1 MNPVKKFFLIFFII
15 IVLLGGLAGV
25 DFYLKV
31 YTPFKEYKETITVQ
45 VKKGASVSAVGRLL
59 FREKIIASYNYFR
72 LYHRLFL
79 KDASVKSGAELQPGE
94 TLRHPLGPM
103 TIPEVF
109 EKLIEGRVVLHKVT
123 IKEGLTLKE
132 IAEVIEQQRG
142 IRYDEFVHAAGNT
155 SLIRDLDTSADDLE
169 GYLYPDTYHI
179 RKETTAEEMVHL
191 MVDKF
196 KDNFTNSMKW
206 RADQLGMSIREIVTL
221 ASLIEKET
229 AAREER
235 FLISSVF
242 HNRLKVGMPLG
253 CDPTVIYA
261 LKRDNLYRGKLGWKD
276 LKYDSPYN
284 TRLYKDLP
292 PGPICSP
299 GYASIEAALFPE
311 NTGYLYFVAKDSQSH
326 YFSRTLKEHNWA
338 VKKYIINKNRD

>member
-1 MNPVKKFFLIFFII
+1 MKKMNPVKKFFLIFFII
-15 IVLLGGLAGV
+15 AVLLGALAGI

-45 VKKGASVSAVGRLL
+45 IKNGASVSAVGRLL
-59 FREKIIASYNYFR
+59 YREKIISSYNYFR

-79 KDASVKSGAELQPGE
+79 KDASVKSGEYLFD
-94 TLRHPLGPM
+94 RPM
-103 TIPEVF
+103 TIPEIF
-109 EKLIEGRVVLHKVT
+109 DKLIEGRVVLHKIT
-123 IKEGLTLKE
+123 IKEGLTLRE

-142 IRYDEFVHAAGNT
+142 IRYDEFVRAAGDT
-155 SLIRDLDTSADDLE
+155 SLIRDLDPGADDLE

-179 RKETTAEEMVHL
+179 RRETTAEEMVHL

-229 AAREER
+229 AARDER

-242 HNRLKVGMPLG
+242 HNRLKLGMPMG

-292 PGPICSP
+292 PGPICNP

-311 NTGYLYFVAKDSQSH
+311 NTGYLYFVAKNSQSH
-326 YFSRTLKEHNWA
+326 YFSKTLQEHNWA